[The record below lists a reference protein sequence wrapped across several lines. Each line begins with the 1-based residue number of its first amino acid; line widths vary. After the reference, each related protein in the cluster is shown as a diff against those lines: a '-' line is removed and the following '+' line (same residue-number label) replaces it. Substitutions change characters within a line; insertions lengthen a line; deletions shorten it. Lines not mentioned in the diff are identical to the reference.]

1 MENFFHILCKLSSV
15 LDASYLTFSGV
26 ILNVLPGW
34 FSQGLAR
41 PESPPYTHKEVP
53 DEPLKATE
61 GEWPPSGD

>member
-1 MENFFHILCKLSSV
+1 MYTDPKK
-15 LDASYLTFSGV
+15 
-26 ILNVLPGW
+26 LPGW